1 MHSTAH
7 NYGNEDDAGT
17 QAGLEAL
24 EAGLNLLEMPD
35 AVKNDKA
42 LLEIYL
48 NGLKREKANLISL
61 IDEYQT
67 NFKEAENSQFY
78 AVHGLVMT
86 EGECSHG
93 VTSARKHSAVC
104 EWLIDRAMAA
114 RNALDLATF
123 NSDMKNSIVQL
134 NATLAAGKSFKQSF
148 LDGLTERTAQQ
159 SYQLLKEHFSASGK
173 VDFSDMVKMLD
184 ECHKVMDEEE
194 PQTTPTKDQMA
205 YGVID
210 LASSKAGAALDD
222 FYGSTGFTNIGEV
235 ASQPVSSRSMKN

>member
-1 MHSTAH
+1 M
-7 NYGNEDDAGT
+7 
-17 QAGLEAL
+17 
-24 EAGLNLLEMPD
+24 
-35 AVKNDKA
+35 
-42 LLEIYL
+42 
-48 NGLKREKANLISL
+48 EKQHHGHASRDSAIPPRPEERGFPRSL
-61 IDEYQT
+61 
-67 NFKEAENSQFY
+67 
-78 AVHGLVMT
+78 
-86 EGECSHG
+86 
-93 VTSARKHSAVC
+93 
-104 EWLIDRAMAA
+104 
-114 RNALDLATF
+114 
-123 NSDMKNSIVQL
+123 MKNNIVQL
-134 NATLAAGKSFKQSF
+134 NATLTASKSFKQSF

-235 ASQPVSSRSMKN
+235 ASQPVSSQSMKN